1 MTGLENFIELRP
13 ECIHIGVVRLLVNDG
28 IHSFFPEYDLSG
40 KSIVINHTKTYVGR
54 FVLYHMVY
62 VSNLCNSVCKRSSHL
77 NQYILLHLH
86 VIDHPSLPIIVQYL
100 STFWNVLIGKQI

>member
-40 KSIVINHTKTYVGR
+40 KRIVINHTKMYVGCIIR
-54 FVLYHMVY
+54 FMLVIYVILYVI
-62 VSNLCNSVCKRSSHL
+62 KRSSHL

-86 VIDHPSLPIIVQYL
+86 IIDHPSLPIIIQYL